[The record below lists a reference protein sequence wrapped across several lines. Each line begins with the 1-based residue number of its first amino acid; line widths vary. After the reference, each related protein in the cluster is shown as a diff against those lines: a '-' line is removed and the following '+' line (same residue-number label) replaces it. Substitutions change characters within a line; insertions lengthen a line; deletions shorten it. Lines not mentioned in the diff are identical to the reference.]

1 MAIVFIIIAIALF
14 ILARLFYRAADRIDD
29 ADRAQSTKHIQSN
42 SEINKT
48 ISGSPSNCLPLYQSL
63 SHKEKLNC
71 MGLMFLCSGLAKTPH
86 AKQESQKL
94 IAFISKC
101 VGISLE
107 EVKSYLQKAIN
118 ASEDDSF
125 MDDIIQIVASIQDK
139 NVIDMVAFN
148 CYALWSF
155 EPLVHT
161 EERVLEIIHKLG
173 YSDQEFEELLKKQKA
188 ISDTLL

>member
-14 ILARLFYRAADRIDD
+14 ILARLIYRAAEKIDD
-29 ADRAQSTKHIQSN
+29 ADRPQSTMHIQSN
-42 SEINKT
+42 SGINKT

-86 AKQESQKL
+86 AKQESHKL

-125 MDDIIQIVASIQDK
+125 IDDIIQIVSSIQDK
-139 NVIDMVAFN
+139 NVIDMVVFN

-155 EPLVHT
+155 EPLKQT
-161 EERVLEIIHKLG
+161 EDHVLDIIHKLG
-173 YSDQEFEELLKKQKA
+173 YSNQELEMLIAKQKE
-188 ISDTLL
+188 ISDML

>member
-29 ADRAQSTKHIQSN
+29 ADRNSSKHIQSN

-48 ISGSPSNCLPLYQSL
+48 MSGSPSNCLPLYQNL

-71 MGLMFLCSGLAKTPH
+71 MSLMFLCSGLAKTPH
-86 AKQESQKL
+86 ARQESQKL

-107 EVKSYLQKAIN
+107 EVKNYLQKTIN

-125 MDDIIQIVASIQDK
+125 MDDIIQMVSSIQDK

-173 YSDQEFEELLKKQKA
+173 YSDQEFEELLQRQKA